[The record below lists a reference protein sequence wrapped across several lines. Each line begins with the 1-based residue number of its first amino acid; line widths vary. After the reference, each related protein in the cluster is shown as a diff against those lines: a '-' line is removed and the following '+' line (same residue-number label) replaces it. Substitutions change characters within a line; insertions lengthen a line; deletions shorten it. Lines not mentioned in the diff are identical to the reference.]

1 MKIGYIHEK
10 EISKIL
16 NFNDKNGKY
25 EKRIGDYKV
34 ELNSWNKKLFVK
46 EEQANND
53 WDIEIPIEIIET
65 IVKIDRMANIE
76 FEKKDVE
83 KYYE

>member
-1 MKIGYIHEK
+1 MKIGYIYEK

-16 NFNDKNGKY
+16 NFNDKTGKY

-65 IVKIDRMANIE
+65 IVKIDRMAKIE
-76 FEKKDVE
+76 FEEKNKE